1 MVGLYEVSAFHHDV
15 HPDGRPLT
23 VQEREEIL
31 RPYLPRSP
39 RTSSRAKAPASTARR
54 TSTKPHRR
62 KPMRDFLNNQL
73 HVLVYT
79 AIHTLFSIYVR
90 LRRVCHAI
98 IDRVFAILYY
108 HHRTPELIKK
118 DVKGLSRLPQHLSVI
133 LDFNEDGHN
142 GSGLEDLVNDVCEIA
157 AWSASAGI
165 PILSI
170 YERTGVLKNYIPQ
183 THRSICRTFQ
193 AYFGRHKPTLSL
205 RAPHLPSFSPPS
217 SPSAGSTPGHLSIL
231 LLSADDGR
239 NTLVDLTKTLAEMSQ
254 RGKISPADI
263 SPELIDAEISE
274 SVVGEPDLL
283 VLFGPDV
290 ELKGYPPWQ
299 IRLTEIFHIQDNTS
313 VGYQVF
319 LRALHHFAKAQMR
332 LGR

>member
-1 MVGLYEVSAFHHDV
+1 
-15 HPDGRPLT
+15 
-23 VQEREEIL
+23 
-31 RPYLPRSP
+31 
-39 RTSSRAKAPASTARR
+39 
-54 TSTKPHRR
+54 
-62 KPMRDFLNNQL
+62 MRDFLNNQL

-299 IRLTEIFHIQDNTS
+299 IRLTEIFPEIYEQHKNAEAFDDGGR
-313 VGYQVF
+313 VGHRKAKWLANRQPKYTMW
-319 LRALHHFAKAQMR
+319 KAQGVSR
-332 LGR
+332 FTGRSTPRITEIERSEIN